1 MNLDTKIKSQIIGL
15 EIGKINVIKTTEF
28 NVNYIAT
35 ELSNIFLGAR
45 LPLGPQNIQLFRVGT
60 HTGTTIPEIVKQF
73 DNFDYTKPI
82 IIVTNKDAIYKHIIP
97 RNGKVIGA
105 KCPKTGFLHL
115 DNVKWQFTR
124 FQSTFENTITQLRR
138 DSQLEKIID

>member
-28 NVNYIAT
+28 NVHSIAN
-35 ELSNIFLGAR
+35 ELSDILG
-45 LPLGPQNIQLFRVGT
+45 QENIQIFKVGT
-60 HTGTTIPEIVKQF
+60 HTGISIPEIVKQF
-73 DNFDYTKPI
+73 DNFDYSKPI

-105 KCPKTGFLHL
+105 KCPKTGFLIL
-115 DNVKWQFTR
+115 NDVKWQFTR
-124 FQSTFENTITQLRR
+124 FQSTFESTITLLRR
-138 DSQLEKIID
+138 DYQLERIID

>member
-28 NVNYIAT
+28 NVHSIAN
-35 ELSNIFLGAR
+35 ELSDILG
-45 LPLGPQNIQLFRVGT
+45 QENIQIFKVGT
-60 HTGTTIPEIVKQF
+60 HTGISIPEIVKQF

-97 RNGKVIGA
+97 RNGKVIQS
-105 KCPKTGFLHL
+105 KCPKTGFLIL
-115 DNVKWQFTR
+115 NDVKWQFTR
-124 FQSTFENTITQLRR
+124 FQSTFESTITQLRR
-138 DSQLEKIID
+138 DYQLERIID

>member
-28 NVNYIAT
+28 NVNSIYN
-35 ELSNIFLGAR
+35 ELSNILGSE
-45 LPLGPQNIQLFRVGT
+45 NIQIYNVGT
-60 HTGTTIPEIVKQF
+60 HTGKTIPEIVKQF

-97 RNGKVIGA
+97 RNGKVIRA
-105 KCPKTGFLHL
+105 KCPANGFLHL
-115 DNVKWQFTR
+115 DNVKWKFTK
-124 FQSTFENTITQLRR
+124 FQTTFDRTITQLRR
-138 DSQLEKIID
+138 DYQLEKIID

>member
-1 MNLDTKIKSQIIGL
+1 MNLDTIIKSQIIGL
-15 EIGKINVIKTTEF
+15 EIGIINVIKTTEF
-28 NVNYIAT
+28 NVHSIAN
-35 ELSNIFLGAR
+35 ELSDILG
-45 LPLGPQNIQLFRVGT
+45 QENIQIFKVGT

-97 RNGKVIGA
+97 RNGKVIGS
-105 KCPKTGFLHL
+105 KCPKTGFLIL
-115 DNVKWQFTR
+115 NDVKWQFTR

-138 DSQLEKIID
+138 DYQLERIID